1 MLHLQRADIRA
12 EWWKDNFST
21 LSMFEDTF
29 KDGIE
34 KKIDFKGVLAFIATI
49 FQHHIPFQFNIESTI
64 LVNFNQ
70 GLVQG
75 WKSMI
80 FITLFCKFLLKKYKN
95 ESNYL
100 DMTKFDALIRK
111 RIMKKVLIELL
122 NSKLQARVYSCWV
135 NLSSI
140 FQFHIGPRNLFKSS
154 IIFSV
159 NVKSDINWENQN
171 K

>member
-1 MLHLQRADIRA
+1 
-12 EWWKDNFST
+12 
-21 LSMFEDTF
+21 MFEDSF

-34 KKIDFKGVLAFIATI
+34 KMIDFKGVLAFIATI

-122 NSKLQARVYSCWV
+122 NSKLQAKCKIEVLKDAIYWL
-135 NLSSI
+135 LS
-140 FQFHIGPRNLFKSS
+140 QRAARMPAEGWP
-154 IIFSV
+154 
-159 NVKSDINWENQN
+159 
-171 K
+171 